1 MQKFPFHKTTRI
13 SRAFLVAMVFIL
25 IINGG
30 SGHSDKTNI
39 ILRKSNIRWSEIRSD
54 LQQEKTKYQYVG
66 VEKCAN
72 VCHNNQ
78 KMGFQ
83 YDLWKTSAHSGAY
96 KTLISKRAEM
106 YAKKTHIIGNPQESS
121 ACLICHTT
129 LGELDSSF
137 LTATYKKEDGVTC
150 EACHKHNFIDKTY
163 LPDEADCLK
172 CHNDSLHKMQ
182 KFNFRERSAKI
193 SHPRPTELINNH

>member
-1 MQKFPFHKTTRI
+1 MQKFPFHKKNRI
-13 SRAFLVAMVFIL
+13 TPALLMTMVFIL
-25 IINGG
+25 IINEG
-30 SGHSDKTNI
+30 SGHPCKTNI
-39 ILRKSNIRWSEIRSD
+39 ILRKSDAICSEIRINSP
-54 LQQEKTKYQYVG
+54 QEKTKYQYVG
-66 VEKCAN
+66 VEKCAS
-72 VCHNNQ
+72 VCHNNN

-96 KTLISKRAEM
+96 KELASKRAEI
-106 YAKKTHIIGNPQESS
+106 YGKKAHIRGNPQESS

-129 LGELDSSF
+129 RGELDPSF
-137 LTATYKKEDGVTC
+137 FTTTYRKEEGVTC
-150 EACHKHNFIDKTY
+150 EACHKHNFIDQTY

-193 SHPRPTELINNH
+193 SHPRPTELINNN

>member
-1 MQKFPFHKTTRI
+1 MQKFPFHKKNRITTT
-13 SRAFLVAMVFIL
+13 FLLTMVFIL
-25 IINGG
+25 IINAG
-30 SGHSDKTNI
+30 SGHSYKTNI
-39 ILRKSNIRWSEIRSD
+39 ILRKSYIRKSEIRSD

-66 VEKCAN
+66 AEKCAN
-72 VCHNNQ
+72 VCHNNE

-83 YDLWKTSAHSGAY
+83 YDVWKTSAHSGAY
-96 KTLISKRAEM
+96 KALVSKRAEK
-106 YAKKTHIIGNPQESS
+106 YAKKAHIRGIPQESS

-129 LGELDSSF
+129 RGELDSSF
-137 LTATYKKEDGVTC
+137 FAATYNKEDGVTC

-182 KFNFRERSAKI
+182 KFNFRERSVKI